1 MADPKNKKK
10 KAIDCP
16 CGAKGIE
23 LTRDDDG
30 DWEGSCTDCGRNL
43 GRVATRAEVASDVDF
58 FRKPPEPP
66 KREKKGWL
74 E

>member
-1 MADPKNKKK
+1 MSIQPSKKK
-10 KAIDCP
+10 KLINCP
-16 CGAKGIE
+16 CGAKDVE

-30 DWEGSCTDCGRNL
+30 DWEGTCGECGRNL

-58 FRKPPEPP
+58 LRTPATPAK
-66 KREKKGWL
+66 KEKKSIW